1 MTDSGFSL
9 AEQRVL
15 VTGASSGIGAAIAS
29 RLANAGAT
37 VVVVSRSGG
46 VPESKGTMYSLVAD
60 LSEPEETDTV
70 IERTVDML
78 GDWIFS
84 LITQG
89 VVTQC
94 LL

>member
-9 AEQRVL
+9 AERRVL

-70 IERTVDML
+70 IM
-78 GDWIFS
+78 
-84 LITQG
+84 QG
-89 VVTQC
+89 VVTRC